1 MKHHHAPTATHAD
14 ADPDEIRGWFAGR
27 LPDDWYEGTPDITAD
42 TEEILIVGPLS
53 EADLPDD
60 TPAAKAWAQAE
71 REALD
76 AYSTIVTSVAELV
89 TPSVASLQVSR
100 RLGNGRRAQGAGSAV
115 TVTPDGFLVTSA
127 HVVEGTDHGVAAF
140 ADGRE
145 FDVEVVGRDPLS
157 DLA

>member
-60 TPAAKAWAQAE
+60 TPAAKASARAARVKRFRE
-71 REALD
+71 DTRDHRIRIAREAEHRFGRQISWGATCGD
-76 AYSTIVTSVAELV
+76 HRELFTTLALPV
-89 TPSVASLQVSR
+89 MTPLRMPERKVLHPPA
-100 RLGNGRRAQGAGSAV
+100 
-115 TVTPDGFLVTSA
+115 P
-127 HVVEGTDHGVAAF
+127 
-140 ADGRE
+140 
-145 FDVEVVGRDPLS
+145 
-157 DLA
+157 